1 MSVRGDISG
10 ILRKAGLMH
19 LADNV
24 RYRIEKYR
32 KAGVNA
38 RFTAAN
44 PDVVI
49 PPDYMIY
56 ESFQLDYGKYYDDS
70 RVAAA
75 EIFSQFSNHVSLGP
89 SSRILDW
96 GCGPGRLIR
105 HMGALAGDG
114 VELYGTDYNAAT
126 IAWCKSNLPGIRFNQ
141 NSLVPALP
149 YPDNYFDVVYGISI
163 FTHLS
168 EAMHRGWMAELQ
180 RVTAPSGVLYLT
192 TQGSAFR
199 CLLTRDE
206 LNQFDAGALVVRG
219 NTTEGHRT
227 FSAFQSVDYMKH
239 LFGRFQ
245 IVEHHEPAYQG
256 GKPRQDYWIAVKP
269 SKDDPGSS

>member
-10 ILRKAGLMH
+10 MLRKAGLMH

-24 RYRIEKYR
+24 RYRVEKLR

-38 RFTAAN
+38 RFRAAN
-44 PDVVI
+44 PGVAI

-56 ESFQLDYGKYYDDS
+56 ESFQLDYTKYYHDS

-75 EIFSQFSNHVSLGP
+75 EIFNQFSKHVSLGP

-96 GCGPGRLIR
+96 GCGPGRVIR
-105 HMGALAGDG
+105 HMGALAGEK
-114 VELYGTDYNAAT
+114 VELYGTDYNEAT
-126 IAWCKSNLPGIRFNQ
+126 IAWCTDHLPGIRFNH

-149 YPDNYFDVVYGISI
+149 YPDNFFTVVYGISI

-168 EAMHRGWMAELQ
+168 ESMHRGWMTELQ
-180 RVTAPSGVLYLT
+180 RITAPGGILYLT

-199 CLLTRDE
+199 CLLTVDE
-206 LNQFDAGALVVRG
+206 LAQFDAGALVVRG

-227 FSAFQSVDYMKH
+227 FSAFQSVEYMRH
-239 LFGRFQ
+239 LFGSLH
-245 IVEHHEPAYQG
+245 IVEHHEPVYQG
-256 GKPRQDYWIAVKP
+256 GKPRQDYWIAVKL
-269 SKDDPGSS
+269 G